1 MVWVGAVIVILTIVA
16 IVKRYEVRMVLFLSG
31 LIMAILSGKAIG
43 AIDAFSKAMVNAGL
57 VTVICTVMGFAFV
70 MKYTKCDAH
79 LVHLLAGFLIRFRPI
94 LIPGAVLVTFAINIA
109 LPSAAGAA
117 AAVGAILI
125 PALMSAG
132 IHPAVAGAAVMAG
145 TYGSV
150 LSPGS
155 VHNPFIAKLANT
167 DVMSVIAGHTFA
179 AVVAAVV
186 GAVCLT
192 AIAMVRKED
201 RGYEGQAN
209 ILAHD
214 EGQFKVSIIKAIVP
228 IVPLVLLVLGSQQLH
243 VLPLVS
249 VPTAMITGTIL
260 GFFVTFM
267 NPQDISKQFFAGMG
281 EAYGSVIG
289 IIVAAA
295 VFIQG
300 MEFIGLT
307 GALINAMKNSQSAAQ
322 LAATFGPFLVAVLSG
337 SGDAATLA
345 FNGAITP
352 HAPQFGFQ
360 ISQMGSLAFITGALG
375 RTMSPVAGAA
385 IICAQLAGVNPL
397 ELSRRNALGML
408 VAAVV
413 TMFIL
418 R

>member
-1 MVWVGAVIVILTIVA
+1 
-16 IVKRYEVRMVLFLSG
+16 MVLFLSG
-31 LIMAILSGKAIG
+31 LIMAILSGKAVG

-109 LPSAAGAA
+109 LPTAAGCA

-145 TYGSV
+145 TFGSV
-150 LSPGS
+150 LSPGQM
-155 VHNPFIAKLANT
+155 HNPFIAKLAGI
-167 DVMSVIAGHTFA
+167 DVMSVIAGHAFA
-179 AVVAAVV
+179 AVVGAVV

-192 AIAMVRKED
+192 AIAMLRKED

-214 EGQFKVSIIKAIVP
+214 AEQFKVNIIKAIVP
-228 IVPLVLLVLGSQQLH
+228 VVPLVLLVLGSQQVHLI
-243 VLPLVS
+243 PPVS
-249 VPTAMITGTIL
+249 VPVAMIIGTIL

-281 EAYGSVIG
+281 DAFGSIVG
-289 IIVAAA
+289 IIAAAA

-307 GALINAMKNSQSAAQ
+307 GALIEAMKHSQNAAQ

-352 HAPQFGFQ
+352 QAPQFGYQ
-360 ISQMGSLAFITGALG
+360 ISQMGSLAYLAGAFG

-385 IICAQLAGVNPL
+385 IICAQLAGVNPV
-397 ELSRRNALGML
+397 ELSRRNALGMI
-408 VAAVV
+408 AAAIV

>member
-16 IVKRYEVRMVLFLSG
+16 IIKRYEVRMVLFLSG
-31 LIMAILSGKAIG
+31 LIMAILSGKAAG

-145 TYGSV
+145 TFGSV

-155 VHNPFIAKLANT
+155 VHNPFIAKLAGI
-167 DVMSVIAGHTFA
+167 DVMSVIAGHTVA

-192 AIAMVRKED
+192 IIAVLRKED
-201 RGYEGQAN
+201 RGYKGQAN
-209 ILAHD
+209 MLAHD
-214 EGQFKVSIIKAIVP
+214 AEQFKVNIIKAIVP
-228 IVPLVLLVLGSQQLH
+228 VVPLVLLVLGSQQVHLI
-243 VLPLVS
+243 PPVS
-249 VPTAMITGTIL
+249 VPAAMIIGTIL
-260 GFFVTFM
+260 GFFVTFV

-307 GALINAMKNSQSAAQ
+307 GALIEAMKQSQNAAQ

-345 FNGAITP
+345 FNGTITP
-352 HAPQFGFQ
+352 HAPQFGYH

-385 IICAQLAGVNPL
+385 IICAQLAGVNPI
-397 ELSRRNALGML
+397 ELTRRNALGMI

>member
-16 IVKRYEVRMVLFLSG
+16 IIKRYEVRMVLFLSG

-109 LPSAAGAA
+109 LPTAAGCA

-145 TYGSV
+145 TFGSV
-150 LSPGS
+150 LSPGQM
-155 VHNPFIAKLANT
+155 HNPFIAKLAGI
-167 DVMSVIAGHTFA
+167 DVMSVIAGHAFA
-179 AVVAAVV
+179 AVVGAVV

-214 EGQFKVSIIKAIVP
+214 AEQFKVNIIKAIVP

-243 VLPLVS
+243 ILPPVS
-249 VPTAMITGTIL
+249 VPVAMIIGTIL

-281 EAYGSVIG
+281 DAFGSIVG
-289 IIVAAA
+289 IIAAAA

-307 GALINAMKNSQSAAQ
+307 GALINAMKNSQSMAQ

-352 HAPQFGFQ
+352 QAPQFGYQ
-360 ISQMGSLAFITGALG
+360 ISQMGSLAYLTGAFG

-385 IICAQLAGVNPL
+385 IICAQLAGVNPM